1 MSEGAG
7 SHESSPIAEESAVVA
22 EEETIVDESI
32 EELPS
37 SNNIIARL
45 ENLFKSYG
53 LTPFSCKIAV
63 EFIKKYVNSNASN
76 DEFPHLI
83 PYLLDE
89 LNGRSKGSIRA
100 ERDIT
105 DWQCGCPNRINGL
118 RSAPFWDK
126 SEFSWISI
134 LENSVDD
141 IKNEFFKV
149 RQIAENNQIF
159 QHYTTPTAAGVNE
172 NQTSSG
178 RWNVCYLYLHG
189 VDFTDNLDKFPITK
203 DIINRIPRHYSHA
216 FFSALAPGTHIIKHF
231 GPTNKKLRIHIPLIV
246 PSNNAWLRVA
256 DVKHY
261 LKEGEIIIF
270 DDSHEHEAA
279 NDSVADPRVVLV
291 IDIWH
296 PDLTDKEIKFFQFIN
311 NQQIIAAKRMH
322 KQRRVEIGEE
332 EAGRTGEEEAGR
344 DGGADGN
351 DFLTAIL
358 NARSK
363 SNVPVE
369 EIWGHKVIDD

>member
-1 MSEGAG
+1 MSDFAV
-7 SHESSPIAEESAVVA
+7 SHESSLITEEIAIGAEETT
-22 EEETIVDESI
+22 EVDEGL
-32 EELPS
+32 EDLPS
-37 SNNIIARL
+37 SNIIVRL

-63 EFIKKYVNSNASN
+63 EFIKKYINSDASN

-89 LNGRSKGSIRA
+89 LNGRNKGSMRV
-100 ERDIT
+100 EGTNT
-105 DWQCGCPNRINGL
+105 DWQCGCPNRIHGL
-118 RSAPFWDK
+118 RNAPFWSK

-134 LENSVDD
+134 LEDSIND
-141 IKNEFFKV
+141 IRNEFFQV

-159 QHYTTPTAAGVNE
+159 QHYTTPTTAGDGANE

-189 VDFTDNLDKFPITK
+189 VDFEDNLNKFPITK
-203 DIINRIPRHYSHA
+203 EIINRIPRHYSHA

-246 PSNNAWLRVA
+246 PSNSAWLRVA

-279 NDSVADPRVVLV
+279 NDSITDPRVVLV

-322 KQRRVEIGEE
+322 KQRQVEREE
-332 EAGRTGEEEAGR
+332 EKAG
-344 DGGADGN
+344 DGVVEN
-351 DFLTAIL
+351 DFLSVIL

-363 SNVPVE
+363 SNIPIE
-369 EIWGHKVIDD
+369 EIWGHKVMDD